1 MSSVTLDI
9 SPPLSSDVV
18 EVLAPPSGC
27 VPGEHVFVE
36 GYEEEGN

>member
-1 MSSVTLDI
+1 MLSVALGI
-9 SPPLSSDVV
+9 PPPLSSDKV

-27 VPGEHVFVE
+27 VPGERVFVE